1 MDKPGGPRAKR
12 GFGFFR
18 NRTYLFWIPLGIVG
32 AGALPAILFWGLE
45 REDPVWG
52 IPSRA
57 LFKIQQEKAQAQKDH
72 DEFLKTPAGRKGVK
86 KLGICPLTLPS
97 PARGEVKHI
106 EIKKKFHP
114 P

>member
-1 MDKPGGPRAKR
+1 MDFLRSHQFFKGLNCYHPGIFPMDKPDGPQPKR
-12 GFGFFR
+12 GFGFFQ

-57 LFKIQQEKAQAQKDH
+57 LFKIQQEKAQARRITAN
-72 DEFLKTPAGRKGVK
+72 F
-86 KLGICPLTLPS
+86 
-97 PARGEVKHI
+97 
-106 EIKKKFHP
+106 
-114 P
+114 